1 MGQRY
6 NDLGR
11 LQPRGVIGIEVGKH
25 DKAGAIED
33 VGGGYRQH
41 PTFRSGLRRIGV
53 AQRHVRGPESLWD
66 GEGDAIARCDFA
78 LRILQ
83 YRKRRFAMTAGRG
96 RRTSSLWRE
105 S

>member
-1 MGQRY
+1 MGQRN

-33 VGGGYRQH
+33 VGGRYRQY

-53 AQRHVRGPESLWD
+53 AQRQVRGPESLWD
-66 GEGDAIARCDFA
+66 GKGDAIARCDFA
-78 LRILQ
+78 VLS
-83 YRKRRFAMTAGRG
+83 T
-96 RRTSSLWRE
+96 
-105 S
+105 